1 MNQSQFVHEL
11 MQHLYGWD
19 YKYLDD
25 ADCSYE
31 LALKTIKKVFKRDDL
46 TGLVYPHITEES

>member
-11 MQHLYGWD
+11 MEHLFGWD
-19 YKYLDD
+19 YEYLSD

-31 LALKTIKKVFKRDDL
+31 LALGMIKEALKKDDL
-46 TGLVYPHITEES
+46 TGLRNYHND